1 MSAPAFE
8 RVAVVG
14 LGLLGG
20 SVAAAARARGVA
32 RCVVGVSRGRETAA
46 EAVAAGLADE
56 GSHDLAAGVAGAD
69 LVVLCTPVF
78 AMADTL
84 GRAAPALRAGALVT
98 DVGSV
103 KRALVETLP
112 GLLPPGVHYV
122 GAHPMA
128 GSHQTGLRHA
138 RADLFEGA
146 ACVLTPTSA
155 TPPEALARVRG
166 FWQALGARV
175 LERDAAAHDAEVAW
189 VSHLPHA
196 VAFAYAEG
204 LAGAPAGAFALAGG
218 GFRDFTRI
226 AASDPEL
233 WADILVTN
241 RKALAGPLAAASA
254 SLARLAAAVEA
265 GDPDRVQRLL
275 AAAREGLA
283 RAHHDDR
290 SGHGPGTH
298 EDARSGGRPGNSV
311 ARVATPK
318 E

>member
-1 MSAPAFE
+1 M
-8 RVAVVG
+8 
-14 LGLLGG
+14 
-20 SVAAAARARGVA
+20 
-32 RCVVGVSRGRETAA
+32 A
-46 EAVAAGLADE
+46 E
-56 GSHDLAAGVAGAD
+56 
-69 LVVLCTPVF
+69 
-78 AMADTL
+78 ML
-84 GRAAPALRAGALVT
+84 GRVGPSLASGALVT

-103 KRALVETLP
+103 KSALVETLP

-155 TPPEALARVRG
+155 TPPEALARVRR
-166 FWQALGARV
+166 FWHALGARV
-175 LERDAAAHDAEVAW
+175 ALRDAARHDAEVAW

-196 VAFAYAEG
+196 VAFAYAES
-204 LAGAPAGAFALAGG
+204 LAAAPAAAFDLTGG

-241 RKALAGPLAAASA
+241 RKALAGPLAATAR
-254 SLARLAAAVEA
+254 SLAGLAAAVEA
-265 GDPDRVQRLL
+265 GDLDAVQRVL

-283 RAHHDDR
+283 RAGTGRDPGSGTGRDPGSGTGGDPGSHLKADHFPFHIRFRTRLFSWEFRFLKFPFYQLR
-290 SGHGPGTH
+290 SNR
-298 EDARSGGRPGNSV
+298 EF
-311 ARVATPK
+311 
-318 E
+318 

>member
-1 MSAPAFE
+1 MSAPLFE
-8 RVAVVG
+8 RIAVVG

-20 SVAAAARARGVA
+20 SVAAAARERGVA
-32 RCVVGVSRGRETAA
+32 GRVVAVSRGRETAA
-46 EAVAAGLADE
+46 AAVAAGLAHE
-56 GSHDLAAGVAGAD
+56 GTHDLGAGVAGAD

-78 AMADTL
+78 AMAEML
-84 GRAAPALRAGALVT
+84 GRVGPSLASGALVT

-103 KRALVETLP
+103 KSALVETLP

-128 GSHQTGLRHA
+128 GSHQIGLRHA

-155 TPPEALARVRG
+155 TPPEALARVRR

-175 LERDAAAHDAEVAW
+175 ALRVAARHDAEVAW

-196 VAFAYAEG
+196 VAFAYAES
-204 LAGAPAGAFALAGG
+204 LAAAPAAAFDLTGG

-241 RKALAGPLAAASA
+241 RKALAGPLAATAR
-254 SLARLAAAVEA
+254 SLAGLAAAVEA
-265 GDPDRVQRLL
+265 GDLDAVQRVL

-283 RAHHDDR
+283 RAGTGRD
-290 SGHGPGTH
+290 PGSH
-298 EDARSGGRPGNSV
+298 ADARSGGRPGNSV
-311 ARVATPK
+311 AQEAAAK

>member
-1 MSAPAFE
+1 VSSTLFE

-20 SVAAAARARGVA
+20 SVAAAARTRGVA
-32 RCVVGVSRGRETAA
+32 GRVVAVSRGRETADA
-46 EAVAAGLADE
+46 AVAAGLADE
-56 GSHDLAAGVAGAD
+56 GTHELASGVAGAD

-78 AMADTL
+78 AMAEML
-84 GRAAPALRAGALVT
+84 GRLGPALSEGALVT

-103 KRALVETLP
+103 KSALVETLP

-128 GSHQTGLRHA
+128 GSHETGLRHA
-138 RADLFEGA
+138 SADLFEGA
-146 ACVLTPTSA
+146 ACVLTPTPA
-155 TPPEALARVRG
+155 TPEEALANVRE

-175 LERDAAAHDAEVAW
+175 ALREAAQHDAEVAW

-196 VAFAYAEG
+196 VAFAYAES
-204 LAGAPAGAFALAGG
+204 LAGAPAGSFALTGG

-241 RKALAGPLAAASA
+241 RKALAGPLAAASR
-254 SLARLAAAVEA
+254 SLARLAAALDA
-265 GDPDRVQRLL
+265 GDLDAVQRLL

-283 RAHHDDR
+283 RKR
-290 SGHGPGTH
+290 TGGSPGSD
-298 EDARSGGRPGNSV
+298 EEARSGGRPGNTV
-311 ARVATPK
+311 APEAAAK